1 MPHCK
6 NFKQKI
12 KEIQSKADPLEV
24 LLSEYKKTA
33 KEEIAEELERIL
45 KEIEEFKQEY
55 QIKAK
60 ELLSKWY
67 PKKDKLNEFLQ
78 NLKINEKERVEIEGL
93 DLSSCGLSGHLYIPS
108 LFEKNSTA

>member
-1 MPHCK
+1 MPHCQT
-6 NFKQKI
+6 FKQRIEELKG
-12 KEIQSKADPLEV
+12 KAQNIEA

-45 KEIEEFKQEY
+45 KEIEAEIEEFKNKEFMP
-55 QIKAK
+55 KVK

-78 NLKINEKERVEIEGL
+78 NLKIN
-93 DLSSCGLSGHLYIPS
+93 
-108 LFEKNSTA
+108 